1 MAVNI
6 QTPAGLVCVDIDYYD
21 DSNDNIRPLQLDVIK
36 ARIVRSQTGANNRKV
51 MINARVRVGF
61 RYQLTMGDGVQ
72 DALKSIAN
80 SMPGVSLTDDPN
92 TIIWKDGRKYQLQ
105 EDYENTVDGQAVSDV
120 LMTYDSQTGRV
131 ISSSNGET
139 KIVELDPAQLL
150 WHSLDDGQ
158 TKESSIKLQVSTLT
172 NQLRTDIE
180 TAAGELAAS
189 GIDTQLIPDN

>member
-51 MINARVRVGF
+51 MINAQVRVGF

-72 DALKSIAN
+72 DTLKSIAN
-80 SMPGVSLTDDPN
+80 SMSNVSLTDDPN

-120 LMTYDSQTGRV
+120 LMTYDSQTGQTFAAQA
-131 ISSSNGET
+131 GDT
-139 KIVELDPAQLL
+139 KIVELDPAELLL
-150 WHSLDDGQ
+150 WHPLDDE
-158 TKESSIKLQVSTLT
+158 TTMSTAKLSIDKLTS
-172 NQLRTDIE
+172 QLRTDIE
-180 TAAGELAAS
+180 TAAGELAVS
-189 GIDTQLIPDN
+189 GIDAQPILDN

>member
-36 ARIVRSQTGANNRKV
+36 ARIARSQTGANNRKV

-61 RYQLTMGDGVQ
+61 HYQLTMGDGVQ
-72 DALKSIAN
+72 DVLKSVVN
-80 SMPGVSLTDDPN
+80 STSGMTLTDDP
-92 TIIWKDGRKYQLQ
+92 TIIETQDGRKYQLQ

-120 LMTYDSQTGRV
+120 LLTYDSQTGQTIAV
-131 ISSSNGET
+131 QAGET
-139 KIVELDPAQLL
+139 KIVELNPAQLL
-150 WHSLDDGQ
+150 WHMLDDE
-158 TKESSIKLQVSTLT
+158 TTMSTAKLSIGKLTS
-172 NQLRTDIE
+172 QLRTDIE

-189 GIDTQLIPDN
+189 GIDTQPIPDN

>member
-36 ARIVRSQTGANNRKV
+36 ARIARSQTGANNRKV

-61 RYQLTMGDGVQ
+61 HYQLTMGDGVQ
-72 DALKSIAN
+72 DVLKSVVN
-80 SMPGVSLTDDPN
+80 STSGMTLTDDP
-92 TIIWKDGRKYQLQ
+92 TIIETQDGRKYQLQ

-120 LMTYDSQTGRV
+120 LLTCDSQTGQTIAV
-131 ISSSNGET
+131 QAGET
-139 KIVELDPAQLL
+139 KIVELNPAQLL
-150 WHSLDDGQ
+150 WHMLDDE
-158 TKESSIKLQVSTLT
+158 TMMSTAKLSIDKLT

-180 TAAGELAAS
+180 TAAGELAVS
-189 GIDTQLIPDN
+189 GIDAQPIPDN

>member
-36 ARIVRSQTGANNRKV
+36 ARIVRSQTGTNNRNV

-72 DALKSIAN
+72 DVLKSVVN
-80 SMPGVSLTDDPN
+80 SASGMTLTDDPA
-92 TIIWKDGRKYQLQ
+92 IIEMQDGRKYQLQ

-120 LMTYDSQTGRV
+120 VMTYDSQTGQTFAAQA
-131 ISSSNGET
+131 GDT
-139 KIVELDPAQLL
+139 KIVELDPAELLL
-150 WHSLDDGQ
+150 WHTLDDE
-158 TKESSIKLQVSTLT
+158 TTMSTVKLSIDKLTS
-172 NQLRTDIE
+172 QLRTDIE
-180 TAAGELAAS
+180 TAAGELAVS
-189 GIDTQLIPDN
+189 GIDAQPIPDN

>member
-6 QTPAGLVCVDIDYYD
+6 QTPSGLVCVDIDYYD
-21 DSNDNIRPLQLDVIK
+21 DSNDSIRPLQLDVIK

-61 RYQLTMGDGVQ
+61 HYQLTMGDGVQ
-72 DALKSIAN
+72 DTLKSIAN
-80 SMPGVSLTDDPN
+80 SMSGVSLTDDPN
-92 TIIWKDGRKYQLQ
+92 TIIWKNGQKYQLQ

-120 LMTYDSQTGRV
+120 LMTYDSQTGQTFATQA
-131 ISSSNGET
+131 GET

-150 WHSLDDGQ
+150 WHTLDDE
-158 TKESSIKLQVSTLT
+158 TMMSTAKLSIDKLTS
-172 NQLRTDIE
+172 QLRTDIE

-189 GIDTQLIPDN
+189 GIDAQPIHDN

>member
-36 ARIVRSQTGANNRKV
+36 ARIARSQTGANNRKV

-61 RYQLTMGDGVQ
+61 HYQLTMGDGVQ
-72 DALKSIAN
+72 DVLKSVVN
-80 SMPGVSLTDDPN
+80 STSGMTLTDDP
-92 TIIWKDGRKYQLQ
+92 TIIETQDGRKYQLQ

-120 LMTYDSQTGRV
+120 LLTYDSQTGQTIAV
-131 ISSSNGET
+131 QAGDT
-139 KIVELDPAQLL
+139 KIVELDPSELL
-150 WHSLDDGQ
+150 WHTLDDE
-158 TKESSIKLQVSTLT
+158 TMMSTAKLSIDKLT

-180 TAAGELAAS
+180 TAAGELAVS
-189 GIDTQLIPDN
+189 GIDAQPIPDN